1 MELRRQIVTAAYLAA
16 GSLFVPGFVQQ
27 TPGQRTQT
35 TTPAPR
41 ARGVVVRTGASSFL
55 GVGVLEVDTER
66 AKALNLREERG
77 VEVKSVEPESPAAKA
92 GLKEGDVILEYN
104 GQAVEGNEQFV
115 RLIRETPVGRQAKLS
130 IWRNGSPQT
139 LTATIGA
146 REPGFVQFG
155 QGLEIAV
162 PRMPEIRLPDMPRAY
177 TSWRSPTL
185 GIESESLGSQLAEYF
200 GVKDGVL
207 VRSVTKDS
215 AAEKAGLKA
224 GDVIVKIDDRRV
236 AGPREISSALRGM
249 QSKSFQLT
257 IVRDRKEMTLTL
269 TLDSEGS
276 FRERDR
282 PIIRFEGSQR
292 L

>member
-1 MELRRQIVTAAYLAA
+1 MELRRHLVTAAYIAA

-27 TPGQRTQT
+27 APGQRTQAST
-35 TTPAPR
+35 PR
-41 ARGVVVRTGASSFL
+41 ARGVVARTGAASFL
-55 GVGVLEVDTER
+55 GVGVAEIDSER
-66 AKALNLREERG
+66 AKALNLKEERG
-77 VEVKSVEPESPAAKA
+77 VEIKSVEPESPAAKA

-115 RLIRETPVGRQAKLS
+115 RLIRETPVGRQARLS
-130 IWRNGSPQT
+130 IWRNGGQQA

-146 REPGFVQFG
+146 RDPGFFRFG
-155 QGLEIAV
+155 EGVEIAV
-162 PRMPEIRLPDMPRAY
+162 PRIPEIRLPDMPRAY

-224 GDVIVKIDDRRV
+224 GDVITRIDDQRV
-236 AGPREISSALRGM
+236 AGPREVSSALRGM
-249 QSKSFQLT
+249 QAKKSFQLT
-257 IVRDRKEMTLTL
+257 IVRDRKEMTLTV
-269 TLDSEGS
+269 TLDDAGF
-276 FRERDR
+276 FRERGRSVVRVD
-282 PIIRFEGSQR
+282 GNQ